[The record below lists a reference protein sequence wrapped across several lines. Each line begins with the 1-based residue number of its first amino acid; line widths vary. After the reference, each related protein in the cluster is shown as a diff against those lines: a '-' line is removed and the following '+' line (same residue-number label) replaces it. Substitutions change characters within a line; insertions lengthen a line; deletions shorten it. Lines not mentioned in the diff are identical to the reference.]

1 MSRWITGAIFT
12 GMLLPLWV
20 QAEVSQKQLHE
31 EVLANARANADFGQ
45 GKYGAAR
52 MLWLRLAEMGNAHA
66 MYSLGTLYR
75 NGLGVAQDD
84 DLAFFWL
91 DKAGQQGE
99 PNGLF
104 ALSVAWRDGLG
115 TPISAEKAAEFLRRA
130 AYAGVPDA
138 QVAIGQAAL
147 GAGRLEQAWY
157 WFATA
162 DSGRSPDASAGLEQ
176 LRERGFNPPL
186 PTLGQQ
192 DRIHRF
198 LEEMDSALNA
208 RDTEILRLMFTE
220 NAIIKLK
227 GQTDN
232 GTLTMNAGEYLSLL
246 DETLR
251 RVDRF
256 RAHRGRISISR
267 SSRGILVT
275 SPLHHYLAG
284 PEESRMVDMR
294 EELELRETPNGL
306 RAATLNWYTETPA
319 QPILVP

>member
-1 MSRWITGAIFT
+1 MSRWLTGAVFT
-12 GMLLPLWV
+12 GVLLPLWA

-45 GKYGAAR
+45 GKYAAAR

-66 MYSLGTLYR
+66 MYSLGTLYQD
-75 NGLGVAQDD
+75 GLGVAQDD

-104 ALSVAWRDGLG
+104 ALSVAWREGLG
-115 TPISAEKAAEFLRRA
+115 TPVSTEKAAEFRRRA
-130 AYAGVPDA
+130 AYAGVPEA
-138 QVAIGQAAL
+138 QVAIGQEAL

-157 WFATA
+157 WFTTA
-162 DSGRSPDASAGLEQ
+162 NAGRSPDASAGLEQ
-176 LRERGFNPPL
+176 LREQGFNPPL
-186 PTLGQQ
+186 PSYGLR

-208 RDTEILRLMFTE
+208 RDTEILRLLLTE
-220 NAIIKLK
+220 NATIRLN
-227 GQTDN
+227 GPTDDSAQ
-232 GTLTMNAGEYLSLL
+232 TMNPGEYLSLL
-246 DETLR
+246 DETFR

-256 RAHRGRISISR
+256 RAHRGRISIST
-267 SSRGILVT
+267 SSRGFLVN

-284 PEESRMVDMR
+284 PEESRIVDML
-294 EELELRETPNGL
+294 EELELRDTPNGL
-306 RAATLNWYTETPA
+306 RATTLNWYTERTA